1 MAYDETLAERIRQA
15 LTGTR
20 GVTERRMFGGICFML
35 GGNMTCGLVGDT
47 LMLRVG
53 PEAYESC
60 LALPHVR
67 EMDFTG
73 RPLRG
78 YIYVAP
84 AGLKTDR
91 NLASWLDRALRFA
104 RTLPVKQSK
113 APTKLKSGSP
123 KKHR

>member
-1 MAYDETLAERIRQA
+1 MAYDVELAERVRRA
-15 LTGTR
+15 LSGSK
-20 GVTERRMFGGICFML
+20 GVTERQMFGGLCFML

-53 PEAYESC
+53 PAEYESC
-60 LALPHVR
+60 LALPHAR

-84 AGLKTDR
+84 AGIRTDAA
-91 NLASWLDRALRFA
+91 LAVWLDRALTFG
-104 RTLPVKQSK
+104 RTLPAKPRAK
-113 APTKLKSGSP
+113 RPAP
-123 KKHR
+123 KK